1 MEGFR
6 NHGDV
11 ALRDVV
17 SGHDGA
23 ALGLGILEVH
33 SNLNDS
39 TILCKK
45 GDLHRPFVVIWLG
58 SSIVFPM
65 ESFQICTDV

>member
-1 MEGFR
+1 MEVFR

-11 ALRDVV
+11 ALKDVV
-17 SGHDGA
+17 SGHDEA

-39 TILCKK
+39 TIL
-45 GDLHRPFVVIWLG
+45 
-58 SSIVFPM
+58 
-65 ESFQICTDV
+65 